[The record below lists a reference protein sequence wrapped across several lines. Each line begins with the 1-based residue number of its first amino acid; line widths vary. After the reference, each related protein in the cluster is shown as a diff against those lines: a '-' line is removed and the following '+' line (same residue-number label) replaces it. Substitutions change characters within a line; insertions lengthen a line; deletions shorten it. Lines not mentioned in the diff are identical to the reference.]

1 MFNFLKKKIK
11 VNNPDNKSVSG
22 VGSYNQ
28 FLIDRDSFRSKLAQK
43 IQDDKISIDIIKEAN
58 RCFQEWLNTP
68 TTRIAGKDLRLWII
82 VPRNIYPVYYIH
94 DYESAKFR
102 KTGISKLIS
111 EEFHKL
117 MIKKKKKKKKNK

>member
-82 VPRNIYPVYYIH
+82 VPRNIYPIYYIH
-94 DYESAKFR
+94 DYESAKF
-102 KTGISKLIS
+102 KTTGISKLIS
-111 EEFHKL
+111 EEFCKL
-117 MIKKKKKKKKNK
+117 RSKHEKKQLINK